1 LDLNVPPIVRKNAR
15 VEDLKNRF
23 NQISYLPGLDFSTDE
38 NVGFGGRPSCRDMA
52 AFNFQ
57 PQHIVANPYTF
68 FFKADTSEHRE
79 KLRIIF
85 PLVLGAIDASTL
97 AKQRELKDLER
108 EHDRVRREL
117 DARLAAASAWE
128 AEVEG
133 YYLQARALG
142 LLPNSPAPQPGWTL
156 DKYMLE
162 LQNVPEAVRTMDL
175 PDVQK
180 ALARWRLRSLLA

>member
-1 LDLNVPPIVRKNAR
+1 
-15 VEDLKNRF
+15 
-23 NQISYLPGLDFSTDE
+23 
-38 NVGFGGRPSCRDMA
+38 MA

-68 FFKADTSEHRE
+68 FFKADTTEHRE

-85 PLVLGAIDASTL
+85 PLVLGAIDAGTL
-97 AKQRELKDLER
+97 AKQRELKDTER
-108 EHDRVRREL
+108 EHERLRREL
-117 DARLAAASAWE
+117 DARLAAARAWE

-142 LLPNSPAPQPGWTL
+142 LLPDSPAPQQGWSL

-162 LQNVPEAVRTMDL
+162 LQKVPEAVRTMDL
-175 PDVQK
+175 PDVQEGTGE
-180 ALARWRLRSLLA
+180 AAVAELTRLINEEDELGQRSARFVGGWTSWINCLPLSGTMA